1 MRTLGIPELAK
12 ALAKQSDPYKSFL
25 PLLKPTNDKDSP
37 VPLLTS
43 NVVSRLLAASPE
55 SSQAA
60 EQALPQLL
68 TYLSTLTKSSDGGLQ
83 DIGVL
88 AYSSLLRGKKSR
100 QLFWSQRKET
110 VEPLVDILQS
120 AAGVSGSDSSTL
132 WSGAGSTSARSTEL
146 GGGVGLQL
154 LYHVLLV
161 LWQLSFDGADIGDE
175 FQE

>member
-1 MRTLGIPELAK
+1 VLVGIPELAK
-12 ALAKQSDPYKSFL
+12 ALASQSDPYKSFL

-37 VPLLTS
+37 IPLLTS

-55 SSQAA
+55 SSKAG

-68 TYLSTLTKSSDGGLQ
+68 TYLSTLTRSSDGGVQ

-88 AYSSLLRGKKSR
+88 AYSSLLRGKQSR

-132 WSGAGSTSARSTEL
+132 WSGTGSVRNTEL

-161 LWQLSFDGADIGDE
+161 LWQLSFEGADIGDD